1 MPRPTEQA
9 KLLFDYAFKA
19 AKTATLFLEKPKP
32 TPMDTQLG
40 EYNQAAALASLARGL
55 SELAVGLRATY
66 MFLEDLG
73 SRR

>member
-19 AKTATLFLEKPKP
+19 AKTLFLEKPKP

-66 MFLEDLG
+66 MLLEDLG